1 MITALS
7 SAFSEWMLIFMLFI
21 DGGFGYLITRFA
33 QYCHLQT
40 PCWFCSRLDHVL
52 GKERSCSYW
61 DLICCNHKSM
71 ISSLV
76 LFRLHNNAVDAHVRC
91 DSCPSSSETV
101 NKSNTQTHELLV
113 GGIGAESH
121 LLVDQTLLRESLCL
135 EELSVSNGFA
145 QKLLPI
151 KYDRPQAADRLDSP
165 LPVKNTDGEKGI
177 GNTDSGAA
185 ISLDDDCAD
194 LLFPS
199 IPEGDNFEQD
209 LINSRILPERHSITI
224 SEELSSEK
232 LIHQSSV
239 PFLVSEVQLEADR
252 GSASNEVSA
261 EDVDSGSI
269 EINSRQAEHGELIS
283 EDLPLPFA
291 ITTRHNMPGEPSDAT
306 MTGKLNKEMPPKT
319 ESDCFMSSEPL
330 LDSKPDIAHTTS
342 STHRAA
348 PSLDLGDAYK
358 LATSSRVMAVRQ
370 LSGKFL
376 KQLSLKGSTQNS
388 EDLKLLLSHFSSSRG
403 IDSSSSSNDTITKPS
418 QLERNE
424 SNISLEGSMV
434 SEIEGESMV
443 DRLKR
448 QVEHDRIFMS
458 GLYKE
463 LEEERSASAVAANQ
477 AMAMITRLQEEKA
490 ALQMEALQCL
500 RMMEDQADFDNE
512 ALQKANESIAEMEKT
527 IQDLEVE
534 LGVYKKKYGD
544 ITLLKDI
551 EASCDS
557 SSLRELSL
565 TLDFENEKLYI
576 KRCLEKSEEK
586 LRLFSIMA
594 STDRVNYD
602 TSVKEW
608 VKLSNNY
615 TEVQQ
620 KEDFQENSEIE
631 GSRFQ
636 LDAMKEKAM
645 PSSQELSALPL
656 GDAEYDEIKTGGE
669 SKPRHS
675 AESIDLDKL
684 SNKLSTMTERLKQLE
699 EEYNTIQH
707 SINSLR
713 NGEEGLKFVQEI
725 AGHCDSCI

>member
-21 DGGFGYLITRFA
+21 DGAFGYLITRFA
-33 QYCHLQT
+33 QYCQLQT
-40 PCWFCSRLDHVL
+40 PCLFCSRLDHVL
-52 GKERSCSYW
+52 GKQRSWFYW

-76 LFRLHNNAVDAHVRC
+76 LCGLHNNAVDAHIRY

-101 NKSNTQTHELLV
+101 NKSDTQAHKLLV
-113 GGIGAESH
+113 GGICAESH
-121 LLVDQTLLRESLCL
+121 LLVDQTLLSESLCP
-135 EELSVSNGFA
+135 EELSVSKGFA

-151 KYDRPQAADRLDSP
+151 KYVRPQAADGLDSP
-165 LPVKNTDGEKGI
+165 LPVKNADGEK
-177 GNTDSGAA
+177 
-185 ISLDDDCAD
+185 
-194 LLFPS
+194 
-199 IPEGDNFEQD
+199 
-209 LINSRILPERHSITI
+209 
-224 SEELSSEK
+224 
-232 LIHQSSV
+232 V
-239 PFLVSEVQLEADR
+239 PFLGSEVQLEGVR

-283 EDLPLPFA
+283 FYEDLPLPFA
-291 ITTRHNMPGEPSDAT
+291 VTTRHNMQGEPSDAT
-306 MTGKLNKEMPPKT
+306 MTGKLNKEMPPKMD
-319 ESDCFMSSEPL
+319 SDCFMSSEPL
-330 LDSKPDIAHTTS
+330 LDSKPDTAHTTT

-388 EDLKLLLSHFSSSRG
+388 EDLKLLLSQFSSSRG
-403 IDSSSSSNDTITKPS
+403 IDSSSSNDTITKPS

-544 ITLLKDI
+544 ITLLKDV

-602 TSVKEW
+602 ISAKEW
-608 VKLSNNY
+608 VKVSNNY
-615 TEVQQ
+615 TAIEQ

-631 GSRFQ
+631 GTRFQ
-636 LDAMKEKAM
+636 LYAMKEKAM

-656 GDAEYDEIKTGGE
+656 REAEYDESKTGGE
-669 SKPRHS
+669 NKPSHS

-699 EEYNTIQH
+699 EEYNIIQH

-713 NGEEGLKFVQEI
+713 NGEEGLKFVHEI
-725 AGHCDSCI
+725 AGHCNNCI

>member
-21 DGGFGYLITRFA
+21 DGAFGYLITRFA
-33 QYCHLQT
+33 QYCQLQT
-40 PCWFCSRLDHVL
+40 PCLFCSRLDHVL
-52 GKERSCSYW
+52 GKQRSWFYW

-76 LFRLHNNAVDAHVRC
+76 LCGLHNNAVDAHIRY

-101 NKSNTQTHELLV
+101 NKSDTQAHKLLV
-113 GGIGAESH
+113 GGICAESH
-121 LLVDQTLLRESLCL
+121 LLVDQTLLSESLCP
-135 EELSVSNGFA
+135 EELSVSKGFA

-151 KYDRPQAADRLDSP
+151 KYVRPQAADGLDSP
-165 LPVKNTDGEKGI
+165 LPVKNADGEKG
-177 GNTDSGAA
+177 
-185 ISLDDDCAD
+185 
-194 LLFPS
+194 
-199 IPEGDNFEQD
+199 
-209 LINSRILPERHSITI
+209 
-224 SEELSSEK
+224 
-232 LIHQSSV
+232 
-239 PFLVSEVQLEADR
+239 SEVQLEGVR

-283 EDLPLPFA
+283 FYEDLPLPFA
-291 ITTRHNMPGEPSDAT
+291 VTTRHNMQGEPSDAT
-306 MTGKLNKEMPPKT
+306 MTGKLNKEMPPKMD
-319 ESDCFMSSEPL
+319 SDCFMSSEPL
-330 LDSKPDIAHTTS
+330 LDSKPDTAHTTT

-388 EDLKLLLSHFSSSRG
+388 EDLKLLLSQFSSSRG
-403 IDSSSSSNDTITKPS
+403 IDSSSSNDTITKPS

-544 ITLLKDI
+544 ITLLKDV

-602 TSVKEW
+602 ISAKEW
-608 VKLSNNY
+608 VKVSNNY
-615 TEVQQ
+615 TAIEQ

-631 GSRFQ
+631 GTRFQ
-636 LDAMKEKAM
+636 LYAMKEKAM

-656 GDAEYDEIKTGGE
+656 REAEYDESKTGGE
-669 SKPRHS
+669 NKPSHS

-699 EEYNTIQH
+699 EEYNIIQH

-713 NGEEGLKFVQEI
+713 NGEEGLKFVHEI
-725 AGHCDSCI
+725 AGHCNNCI